1 MLSQFAAHKIRPDHL
16 DRQAFIYVRQS
27 TLVQVRENTA
37 STARQ
42 YDLVQRALDLGWP
55 REHIMVIDQ
64 DQGHSGASTT
74 GRDGFQFLISEVS
87 LEHAGAVLSLEAS
100 RLARSCSDWYRLLE
114 ICALSDTLVIDEE
127 GVYDPRQYNDR
138 LLLGFKGTMSEAELH
153 WLRSRLLGGKLE
165 KAQQGQLHF
174 RPPTGLVFDPTGQL
188 VLDPDQQVQHIVRLV
203 FDQFDQL
210 GTALAVVQHFAKH
223 HLLFP
228 TRDWG
233 GLHDGELTWQPLSH
247 GRILAMLH
255 NPAYAG
261 AYVYGRTQTRTRPLP
276 GEAPRIKGRT
286 RQVKRDDWPIVLQGV
301 HPGYITWEQFL
312 RNRQR
317 LDDNRTFRPEEH
329 RGTAREGAALLQ
341 GIVVCGQCGRRMSV
355 RYLDGTTPVYECNQ
369 ARTKLAGSPC
379 QFIRGDGVDAAV
391 AQAFLEAMQPA
402 QLQVSLSTLDHLEEQ
417 ARQVDRQWQLRLE
430 RAHYEADLAR
440 RRFLAVEPENRL
452 VARSLEHDWNEKLAE
467 AERLAHDYAAW
478 PQLTAYSISSEE
490 RQRVLALAQDL
501 PTVWQAPTT
510 THAERKQLV
519 RFLVKD
525 VTLTKC
531 DTSIHI
537 GLRWQTEA
545 LTPLDIPRPRRS
557 CDIRRTPA
565 TVIERIRTL
574 ASDHTD
580 GQIAVLIN
588 QEGLTPGTG
597 GRFTDGKVQWI
608 RYTYDI
614 PTGCPQRPSVGRDE
628 PRGDGRYS
636 ARAAAELLNVNV
648 STIADWCKSGILD
661 GLQAAPGG
669 PRWIQL
675 TPHLIAQLRRPV
687 PRQWKRRAAQTT
699 DQEEHT

>member
-1 MLSQFAAHKIRPDHL
+1 MLSQLTAHKIRPDHL

-55 REHIMVIDQ
+55 REHITVIDQ

-87 LEHAGAVLSLEAS
+87 LGHAGAVLSLEAS
-100 RLARSCSDWYRLLE
+100 RLARSCSDWYRLIE

-165 KAQQGQLHF
+165 KAQQGRLHF

-188 VLDPDQQVQHIVRLV
+188 VLDPDQQVQHAVQLV
-203 FDQFDQL
+203 FDLFDQF
-210 GTALAVVQHFAKH
+210 GSALAVVQHFAKN
-223 HLLFP
+223 HLVFP

-286 RQVKRDDWPIVLQGV
+286 RQVRRDDWPIVLQGV
-301 HPGYITWEQFL
+301 HPGYITWDQFL

-329 RGTAREGAALLQ
+329 RGAAREGAALIQ
-341 GIVVCGQCGRRMSV
+341 GIVVCGLCGRRMSV
-355 RYLDGTTPVYECNQ
+355 RYPDGTTPVYECNQ
-369 ARTKLAGSPC
+369 ARTKLAGPPC

-402 QLQVSLSTLDHLEEQ
+402 QLQISLSTLDHLEEQ

-430 RAHYEADLAR
+430 RVQYEADLAR

-467 AERLAHDYAAW
+467 AEHLEHEYTAL
-478 PQLTAYSISSEE
+478 PKVTAYFLSPAE
-490 RQRVLALAQDL
+490 RQRILALAQDL
-501 PTVWQAPTT
+501 PTVWQASTT
-510 THAERKQLV
+510 TSAERKQLA
-519 RFLVKD
+519 RLLIKD
-525 VTLTKC
+525 VTLTKGE
-531 DTSIHI
+531 TTVHVRI
-537 GLRWQTEA
+537 RWQTEA
-545 LTPLDIPRPRRS
+545 LTPLEIPRPKRS
-557 CDIRRTPA
+557 YDLRRTPA
-565 TVIERIRTL
+565 AVVERIRAL

-580 GQIAVLIN
+580 SQIAAQLN

-597 GRFTDGKVQWI
+597 GCFTDGKVQWI
-608 RYTYDI
+608 RYTYHI
-614 PTGCPQRPSVGRDE
+614 PTGCPQRPATSPDE

-636 ARAAAELLNVNV
+636 ARAAAKLLNVNV
-648 STIADWCKSGILD
+648 STVADWCKSGLLD
-661 GLQAAPGG
+661 SLQAAPGG
-669 PRWIQL
+669 PRWIKL
-675 TPHLIAQLRRPV
+675 TPDLITQLRKPV
-687 PRQWKRRAAQTT
+687 ARHWQHHSPKTT
-699 DQEEHT
+699 TQEGGT